1 MTAIDN
7 AEDLDLVMPMCNLIE
22 QSSNCSEATGSLW
35 FYAKDEG
42 TNCNSDIANNNFA
55 SFEYKAK
62 LFRNNC
68 YIQKI

>member
-22 QSSNCSEATGSLW
+22 YSSNCSEATGSLW